1 MDILLITLLGA
12 FYTAQILKKCPKLE
26 VIGWFPDRDAINEAC
41 DKIAFPL
48 FYVFLYNHIGGTQYQ
63 QTMPKPD
70 NTVVPFYDNFN
81 RIADVICGTI
91 ADYDMKNNV
100 VSKEKFS
107 EVLRG
112 LIADNMFIRTYRL
125 SVNDENVNLGTI
137 QISMKPFENNRGE
150 SGEE

>member
-1 MDILLITLLGA
+1 
-12 FYTAQILKKCPKLE
+12 
-26 VIGWFPDRDAINEAC
+26 
-41 DKIAFPL
+41 
-48 FYVFLYNHIGGTQYQ
+48 
-63 QTMPKPD
+63 MPKPD

>member
-1 MDILLITLLGA
+1 MKQVPVPVVLG
-12 FYTAQILKKCPKLE
+12 
-26 VIGWFPDRDAINEAC
+26 GS
-41 DKIAFPL
+41 
-48 FYVFLYNHIGGTQYQ
+48 GGSRW
-63 QTMPKPD
+63 
-70 NTVVPFYDNFN
+70 FYDNFN

-107 EVLRG
+107 KVLRG
-112 LIADNMFIRTYRL
+112 VIADNMFIRTYRL
-125 SVNDENVNLGTI
+125 SVNDENVNSGTI